1 MESIRIQKFL
11 SDQGILSRRAAEK
24 EILSGNVTVNGAP
37 ATIGQKID
45 PRHDVVMVAGKKV
58 KVQRGTHKTYVMLH
72 KPRGYV
78 TTMSDECGRS
88 CVADLVADAG
98 VRLYPIGRLD
108 YQSEGL
114 LLMTNDGEFAN
125 LLTHPKHHVPK
136 VYQVTV
142 EGQVTKA
149 MLSALNEPMVIE
161 DMELLPVPTEIVKRT
176 DTTTK
181 LQMTLHEG
189 KNRQIR
195 KMCEQVG
202 LVVRRLRRVA
212 VGSLRLGNLRPRTW
226 RYLNREEVMALKNEA
241 NEQRGDKND

>member
-24 EILSGNVTVNGAP
+24 EILAGNVTVNGTP

-45 PRHDVVMVAGKKV
+45 PRRDVVMVSGKKV
-58 KVQRGTHKTYVMLH
+58 KVQRGTHKTYIMLH

-78 TTMSDECGRS
+78 TTLSDECGRS

-98 VRLYPIGRLD
+98 LRLYPIGRLD
-108 YQSEGL
+108 YQSEGM

-125 LLTHPKHHVPK
+125 QLTHPKHHVAK
-136 VYQVTV
+136 VYHVTV
-142 EGQVTKA
+142 EGQITKA
-149 MLSALNEPMVIE
+149 MLAALNEPMTIDGVQ
-161 DMELLPVPTEIVKRT
+161 LLPVPCEIIKRN

-181 LQMTLHEG
+181 LQMTLYEG

-202 LVVRRLRRVA
+202 LIVRRLRRVA
-212 VGSLRLGNLRPRTW
+212 IGDLKLGTLRPGTW
-226 RYLNREEVMALKNEA
+226 RYLNREEVMSLKNQA
-241 NEQRGDKND
+241 NEG